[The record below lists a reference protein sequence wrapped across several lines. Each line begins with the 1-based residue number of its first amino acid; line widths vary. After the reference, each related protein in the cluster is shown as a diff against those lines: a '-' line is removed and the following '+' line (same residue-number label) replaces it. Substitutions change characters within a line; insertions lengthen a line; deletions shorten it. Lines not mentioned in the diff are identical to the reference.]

1 MTKNVIVSTNCSV
14 LLIGGQF
21 IDKHQIETN
30 IYESINM
37 IFIFTIFC
45 LFQQIKSEA
54 HRFDAVFDVTITQ
67 VLISKKPSQKTD
79 GYYTKIQN

>member
-1 MTKNVIVSTNCSV
+1 M
-14 LLIGGQF
+14 LIGGQF

-45 LFQQIKSEA
+45 LFQEIKSEA

-67 VLISKKPSQKTD
+67 VQKSSQKTD
-79 GYYTKIQN
+79 ENYVNIQK